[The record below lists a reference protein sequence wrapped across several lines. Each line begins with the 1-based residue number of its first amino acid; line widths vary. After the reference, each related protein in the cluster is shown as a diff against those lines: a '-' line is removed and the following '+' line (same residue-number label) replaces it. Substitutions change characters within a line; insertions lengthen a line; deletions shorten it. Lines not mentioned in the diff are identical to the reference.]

1 MVSHGELTQELS
13 DILKYFKFKFKHK
26 DKTRDKISEMGALN
40 EGSKV

>member
-1 MVSHGELTQELS
+1 MVSHGKLTQELS

-26 DKTRDKISEMGALN
+26 DKTKDKISGMGALN